1 MRYRTSRLHR
11 RREAPPDCACRH
23 SSGTPPSRSSSA
35 CTDTEGGLLM
45 DTLPGWCQEA
55 QKRADPHR
63 LHPCAVGR
71 QSPCGQPRS
80 SGAPQGCTGGKAGRQ
95 ARVTAGVQ
103 HMVSNSMTEVLPH
116 IAAITGRL
124 ARQHAGAPRM
134 GAPGWQAPAV
144 NRVFVSW
151 LWRAAGIAMYVCALC
166 TQLKEGSPGFR
177 CNCRL
182 HCCARGQSTTAQPGC
197 RPHLRP

>member
-11 RREAPPDCACRH
+11 RREAPADCACRH

-45 DTLPGWCQEA
+45 DMLPGWCQEA

-95 ARVTAGVQ
+95 VRVTAGVQ
-103 HMVSNSMTEVLPH
+103 HMVSNSNSAEVLASHCCHHRP
-116 IAAITGRL
+116 TGSAKTACRCTQNGRTWL
-124 ARQHAGAPRM
+124 AGACGQSRVRLV
-134 GAPGWQAPAV
+134 AV
-144 NRVFVSW
+144 AGCRHCHVCMRVMHPV
-151 LWRAAGIAMYVCALC
+151 
-166 TQLKEGSPGFR
+166 E
-177 CNCRL
+177 
-182 HCCARGQSTTAQPGC
+182 RGQS
-197 RPHLRP
+197 RLSL